1 MARPR
6 QFDESAALEQVVRQ
20 FWARGY
26 EATSVRD
33 LEAATG
39 IGMASLYNAF
49 GGKRTLFRA
58 ALEHYS
64 EQQTRAC
71 LRDIESI
78 PSPAGRIRA
87 FVTRVTDAALKDPD
101 RMGCLMINTAIELGP
116 HDPEIAAIV
125 TSHLRKVED
134 FFHRNFEAA
143 VAAGEASPDVSPED
157 AARSFS
163 TLMFGLRVLA
173 RTCPD
178 RRMMEGALRPLLA
191 LLKPI

>member
-20 FWARGY
+20 FWVRGY

-49 GGKRTLFRA
+49 GGKRALFRA

-64 EQQTRAC
+64 EQQTHAC
-71 LRDIESI
+71 LQDIDSI

-87 FVTRVTDAALKDPD
+87 FVTRVIDAALKDPD
-101 RMGCLMINTAIELGP
+101 RMGCLMINTAIELAP

-125 TSHLRKVED
+125 TSHLLKVEH

-143 VAAGEASPDVSPED
+143 VAAGEAFPDVSPED

-173 RTCPD
+173 RACPD
-178 RRMMEGALRPLLA
+178 RRVMEGALRPLLA